1 MLHILEDVVVPA
13 GQEPSAWQ
21 GDQILAVVEVVQSS
35 GNTVL
40 ATGDADGLTVEL
52 PFQSETSLL
61 TVATRESHPQ
71 LGNGVLIKLTLPVLF
86 SEQDG
91 PRFASELN
99 RRELESLTRS
109 HFLGSWCWHDEF
121 VHYVTFLPNVL
132 NLGEGDLFNF
142 LGASYGRAKWV
153 AETIYG
159 DDWESN
165 RDEAG
170 RPLATPGIGEMLGD
184 PESDEPQGRL
194 AGSLGRRLFE
204 SDVAHEAYW
213 GAVRAFM
220 QSADDSTVP
229 GIARQMA
236 LNHLQHVQSLTGLD
250 VTRWD
255 KTRRVVRDRLLAR
268 KCRGMGRRARKWRQ
282 S

>member
-1 MLHILEDVVVPA
+1 M
-13 GQEPSAWQ
+13 
-21 GDQILAVVEVVQSS
+21 LAVVEVVRSS

-40 ATGDADGLTVEL
+40 ATGDADGLTAEL

-86 SEQDG
+86 SEEDG

-99 RRELESLTRS
+99 RRELESLTQM
-109 HFLGSWCWHDEF
+109 LTSWGAGAGTTRF

-170 RPLATPGIGEMLGD
+170 RPLATPAIGEMLGD

-236 LNHLQHVQSLTGLD
+236 VNHLQHVQSLTGLD
-250 VTRWD
+250 VTRWAA
-255 KTRRVVRDRLLAR
+255 RRSPSRSGPATCSQVQRNGTSSAEVASDADRPNAWWTSIAPASR
-268 KCRGMGRRARKWRQ
+268 PAPMR
-282 S
+282 

>member
-1 MLHILEDVVVPA
+1 MA
-13 GQEPSAWQ
+13 GRP
-21 GDQILAVVEVVQSS
+21 DLAVVEVVQSS

-91 PRFASELN
+91 SRFASELN

-132 NLGEGDLFNF
+132 NLGDVDLFNF
-142 LGASYGRAKWV
+142 LAASYGRAKWV

-159 DDWESN
+159 DDWEAN
-165 RDEAG
+165 RDEVSGARSRRPRSAKCSATQNQTSRRAHSPDLWAG
-170 RPLATPGIGEMLGD
+170 NSSSAMAHMKRTGAL
-184 PESDEPQGRL
+184 SEPSCK
-194 AGSLGRRLFE
+194 AP
-204 SDVAHEAYW
+204 
-213 GAVRAFM
+213 
-220 QSADDSTVP
+220 T
-229 GIARQMA
+229 
-236 LNHLQHVQSLTGLD
+236 
-250 VTRWD
+250 
-255 KTRRVVRDRLLAR
+255 TRRS
-268 KCRGMGRRARKWRQ
+268 RASHAKWP
-282 S
+282 